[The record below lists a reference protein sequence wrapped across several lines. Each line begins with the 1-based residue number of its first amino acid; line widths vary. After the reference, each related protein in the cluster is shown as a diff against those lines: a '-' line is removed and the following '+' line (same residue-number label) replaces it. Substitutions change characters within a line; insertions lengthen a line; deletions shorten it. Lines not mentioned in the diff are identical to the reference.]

1 MGVYCKS
8 CYPKNLLPPTPVG
21 RLNLETVRCVSAL
34 RFRVAQSWHAR
45 CAERPDV
52 RQLKAGVM
60 AAVRF
65 IKRRVARWILRG
77 LMPALDGSSSAVDRL
92 LGQAVRLQLG
102 QSTDEA
108 FRQELADFYRQVAPE
123 ELAAELRFDAL
134 RHPLSAP
141 RAYKVAITRLA
152 NEVAASD
159 SPARWS
165 AWQRRFGLLYHLG
178 VRLDILVL
186 RRGEQ
191 IPPHGHRR
199 IVSGFYVLEG
209 AVACRHYDC
218 VGEERDH
225 LLVRQTFDRLQR
237 PGDFST
243 NSERRDNIHW
253 LEGVAPVSYLFRVT
267 VHDTPRPQ
275 RNRAPLGAAG
285 LAPDR
290 QPASIAAAAAQ
301 SDRIY
306 VDPTGPA
313 DSNGL
318 IRAPRVSEAIAR
330 GLRLVSVRE

>member
-1 MGVYCKS
+1 
-8 CYPKNLLPPTPVG
+8 
-21 RLNLETVRCVSAL
+21 
-34 RFRVAQSWHAR
+34 
-45 CAERPDV
+45 
-52 RQLKAGVM
+52 M

-65 IKRRVARWILRG
+65 IKRRVARWILCG
-77 LMPALDGSSSAVDRL
+77 LTPALDGSSSAVDRL

-108 FRQELADFYRQVAPE
+108 FRQSLADFYRQAVPE

-134 RHPLSAP
+134 RRELAAP
-141 RAYKVAITRLA
+141 QAYKVGIVRLA
-152 NEVAASD
+152 NGDAQAGPRSAW
-159 SPARWS
+159 PARWS

-225 LLVRQTFDRLQR
+225 LLVRQTFDRLQQ

-267 VHDTPRPQ
+267 VHDTPRPK

-313 DSNGL
+313 DSSGL
-318 IRAPRVSEAIAR
+318 IRAPRISEAIAR
-330 GLRLVSVRE
+330 GLRLVSGRE